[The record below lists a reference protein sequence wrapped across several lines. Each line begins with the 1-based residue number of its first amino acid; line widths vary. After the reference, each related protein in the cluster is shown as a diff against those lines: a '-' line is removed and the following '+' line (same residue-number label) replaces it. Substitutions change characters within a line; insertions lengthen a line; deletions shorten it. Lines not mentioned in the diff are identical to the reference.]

1 MKRKF
6 LLPFFLALVFCI
18 SAVPVSASGGT
29 DVAIFKSNGQ
39 MVSSVVIEG
48 GAVTMPSAPITTG
61 VFVGWTATVNGET
74 ILLPE
79 GATLDGLVDDVTFE
93 AVSVSF
99 ATSKKSSVRLRD
111 GFVALR
117 FTSDIVT
124 ADYERL
130 ATLLG
135 GGDKISFGTYIVP
148 SKYVT
153 YANKVFTL
161 EAMAAKG
168 VTQYID
174 VPAGDF
180 YKIDNGVSTV
190 AGSVGNI
197 RKGNYTLSYTGR
209 GYMKLIYTN
218 GETRTLY
225 AAYEYSAHSM
235 TDVVL
240 AAYNDRNESYSNLIV
255 EPSGSTHSPYTN
267 TQLQMCRE
275 FLDQI
280 VMIEH
285 DAKYQFAPFSTG
297 YYVSPWKISQSEHD
311 EYGRCLIYCAPP
323 DGKSID
329 SAMGIYLDGRIYKL
343 AWTRVENG
351 RFVIDWDDYSQ
362 TTG

>member
-1 MKRKF
+1 MKKKF
-6 LLPFFLALVFCI
+6 FLPFFLALVFCI
-18 SAVPVSASGGT
+18 SAVPVAASEGT
-29 DVAIFKSNGQ
+29 DVAIFNSNGQ
-39 MVSSVVIEG
+39 TVSSVAIEG

-61 VFVGWTATVNGET
+61 VFVGWTATVNGAT

-79 GATLDGLVDDVTFE
+79 GATLEGLAGDVTFE

-99 ATSKKSSVRLRD
+99 ATSKKTSVRLRD

-117 FTSDIVT
+117 FTSDIAT

-130 ATLLG
+130 VNLLG
-135 GGDKISFGTYIVP
+135 GSDKMSFGTYIVP

-168 VTQYID
+168 ITQYID
-174 VPAGDF
+174 VPASDF

-197 RKGNYTLSYTGR
+197 RRGNYTLTYAGR
-209 GYMKLIYTN
+209 GYMKINYTN
-218 GETRTLY
+218 GEIRTLY

-235 TDVVL
+235 TDAVL
-240 AAYNDRNESYSNLIV
+240 SAYNDRNESYSNLII
-255 EPSGSTHSPYTN
+255 ESSGSTHSPYTN

-275 FLDQI
+275 FLDKI

-285 DAKYQFAPFSTG
+285 DEKFQFSPLSKG

-311 EYGRCLIYCAPP
+311 EHDRCQIYCAPP

-329 SAMGIYLDGRIYKL
+329 YAMGIYLDGKVYKL

-351 RFVIDWDDYSQ
+351 RFVLDWTDYV
-362 TTG
+362 